1 MKRVLEK
8 VSWKTRRVNLKFY
21 LFNLDLHD
29 HNGSWGFCFFR
40 IEKNFNNYSLLSFK
54 FRLPNKTTV
63 KNFTVDEWDILFVR
77 RFLFL
82 TYEDLCEKKIWGNEL
97 SLMDRVNLNILEKL
111 FK

>member
-29 HNGSWGFCFFR
+29 HNGSWGFC
-40 IEKNFNNYSLLSFK
+40 I
-54 FRLPNKTTV
+54 
-63 KNFTVDEWDILFVR
+63 DEWDILFIR
-77 RFLFL
+77 RVLFL
-82 TYEDLCEKKIWGNEL
+82 AYEDLCEKKIWGNNL
-97 SLMDRVNLNILEKL
+97 STIDKINLSILEKL